1 MNYILDLECDNLL
14 DKVTKIHC
22 IVMKDINTNEVFT
35 DTNVC
40 VEKIKEAKMLIGH
53 NIIAFDMPVIKKI
66 LNIKTKA
73 ELFDTL
79 VATRLIF
86 AHIKEV
92 DFKLMH
98 NGFPKN
104 LIGSQS
110 LKAWGYRLKMH
121 KGEKPQSWDTFT
133 PEMLK
138 YCEQDVHV
146 THTLYNKILSKEYS
160 EESLKLE
167 HDVQL
172 LCTEMMSNGIG
183 FDTAA
188 AKKLYASLSDER
200 EKLSLELQ
208 KFFPPWIEET
218 KFIPKRDNKKMGYK
232 AGVTFIKKKEI
243 QFNPNSRDHIAFRLK
258 QNRNWQPKEFT
269 PDGRAK
275 VDDEILKEL
284 QWPEAKLL
292 SRYFMIQKRIA
303 QIAEGNN
310 AWLKL
315 ERNNRLYGSIN
326 TNGAITGRA
335 THSNPNLAQVPAVI
349 LEYGPECRSLFC
361 ASEGYVLV
369 GADMS
374 QIELRVLGHYMSAY
388 DNGEYANDVI
398 NGDIHTRTLQALGL
412 KQEERWLAKRFMYT
426 WLYGGG
432 GKKLGEV
439 MGVTTEEGFKLKDK
453 FLKKIPALKQLVTK
467 VQEVSAN
474 GDIGGLDGRRIFC
487 RSQHSAL
494 NSLLQSGAA
503 IASKHWIAECKQ
515 FLNKDCKLVAWI
527 HDELILEVKK
537 GKEEL
542 IKKEVIKAI
551 ERAGV
556 KSHLRVPLTGDSK
569 IGYSWKEIH

>member
-1 MNYILDLECDNLL
+1 MIYILDLECDNLL

-22 IVMKDINTNEVFT
+22 IVMKDINTDEVFT
-35 DTNVC
+35 DINTC
-40 VEKIKEAKMLIGH
+40 IEKIKTAKMLIGH

-66 LNIKTKA
+66 LNIQTKA

-79 VATRLIF
+79 VATRLIY
-86 AHIKEV
+86 AHVKEV

-172 LCTEMMSNGIG
+172 LCTEMMGNGIG
-183 FDTAA
+183 FDTNAA
-188 AKKLYASLSDER
+188 QKLYSSLSDER
-200 EKLSLELQ
+200 EKLGLELQ
-208 KFFPPWIEET
+208 KFFPPWIEES
-218 KFIPKRDNKKMGYK
+218 KFVPKRDNKKMGYK

-258 QNRNWQPKEFT
+258 QNRNWKPKEFT

-284 QWPEAKLL
+284 EWPEAKLL

-361 ASEGYVLV
+361 ASEGHVLV

-467 VQEVSAN
+467 VQEVSAK

-537 GKEEL
+537 GKEDF

-569 IGYSWKEIH
+569 IGHSWKEIH

>member
-1 MNYILDLECDNLL
+1 MIYILDLECDNLL

-22 IVMKDINTNEVFT
+22 IVMKDINTDEVFT
-35 DTNVC
+35 DINTC
-40 VEKIKEAKMLIGH
+40 IEKIKTAKMLIGH

-66 LNIKTKA
+66 LNIQTKA

-79 VATRLIF
+79 VATRLIY
-86 AHIKEV
+86 AHVKEV

-172 LCTEMMSNGIG
+172 LCTEMMGNGIG
-183 FDTAA
+183 FDTNAA
-188 AKKLYASLSDER
+188 QKLYSSLSDER
-200 EKLSLELQ
+200 EKLGLELQ
-208 KFFPPWIEET
+208 KFFPPWIEES
-218 KFIPKRDNKKMGYK
+218 KFVPKRDNKKMGYK

-258 QNRNWQPKEFT
+258 QNRNWKPKEFT

-284 QWPEAKLL
+284 EWPEAKLL

-361 ASEGYVLV
+361 ASEGHVLV

-467 VQEVSAN
+467 VQEVSAK

-515 FLNKDCKLVAWI
+515 FLNEDCKLVAWI

-537 GKEEL
+537 GKEDF

-569 IGYSWKEIH
+569 IGHSWKEIH

>member
-40 VEKIKEAKMLIGH
+40 IEKIKEAKMLIGH

-138 YCEQDVHV
+138 YCKQDVHV

-172 LCTEMMSNGIG
+172 LCTEMMGNGIG
-183 FDTAA
+183 FNTAA

-388 DNGEYANDVI
+388 DNGEYADDVI

>member
-1 MNYILDLECDNLL
+1 
-14 DKVTKIHC
+14 
-22 IVMKDINTNEVFT
+22 
-35 DTNVC
+35 
-40 VEKIKEAKMLIGH
+40 
-53 NIIAFDMPVIKKI
+53 
-66 LNIKTKA
+66 
-73 ELFDTL
+73 
-79 VATRLIF
+79 
-86 AHIKEV
+86 
-92 DFKLMH
+92 MH
-98 NGFPKN
+98 NGFPKH
-104 LIGSQS
+104 LIGSKS

-218 KFIPKRDNKKMGYK
+218 KFIPKKDNKKMGYK

-453 FLKKIPALKQLVTK
+453 FLKKNY
-467 VQEVSAN
+467 EN
-474 GDIGGLDGRRIFC
+474 RYELD
-487 RSQHSAL
+487 
-494 NSLLQSGAA
+494 
-503 IASKHWIAECKQ
+503 
-515 FLNKDCKLVAWI
+515 
-527 HDELILEVKK
+527 
-537 GKEEL
+537 
-542 IKKEVIKAI
+542 
-551 ERAGV
+551 
-556 KSHLRVPLTGDSK
+556 
-569 IGYSWKEIH
+569 

>member
-14 DKVTKIHC
+14 EKVTKIHC
-22 IVMKDINTNEVFT
+22 IVIKDINTNEVFT
-35 DTNVC
+35 DLNTC
-40 VEKIKEAKMLIGH
+40 IEKIKNAKMLIGH
-53 NIIAFDMPVIKKI
+53 NIIAFDIPVIEKI
-66 LNIKTKA
+66 LKFRPKA

-79 VATRLIF
+79 VATRLIY
-86 AHIKEV
+86 AHVKEI

-98 NGFPKN
+98 TGFPKN

-133 PEMLK
+133 PEMLE

-160 EESLKLE
+160 DEALNLE
-167 HDVQL
+167 HEVQL
-172 LCTEMMSNGIG
+172 LCTQMMANGIG

-188 AKKLYASLSDER
+188 AKKLYSTLSDER
-200 EKLSLELQ
+200 EKLGLELQ
-208 KFFPPWIEET
+208 KYFPPWIEET
-218 KFIPKRDNKKMGYK
+218 QFIPKRDNKKMGYK
-232 AGVTFIKKKEI
+232 AGVAFIKKKEI

-258 QNRNWQPKEFT
+258 ENRNWKPKEFT

-284 QWPEAKLL
+284 EWPEAKVL

-315 ERNNRLYGSIN
+315 ERNNRVYGSIN

-361 ASEGYVLV
+361 ASEGNVLV

-374 QIELRVLGHYMSAY
+374 QIELRVLGHYMAAY
-388 DNGEYANDVI
+388 DGGEYADDVI

-439 MGVTTEEGFKLKDK
+439 MGTTTEEGFKLKDK

-467 VQEVSAN
+467 VQEVSTN
-474 GDIGGLDGRRIFC
+474 GDIGALDGRRVFC

-503 IASKHWIAECKQ
+503 IASKYWIAECKS
-515 FLNKDCKLVAWI
+515 FLNEDCKLVAWI

-537 GKEEL
+537 GKEDF
-542 IKKEVIKAI
+542 IKQEVIKAI

-556 KSHLRVPLTGDSK
+556 RSKLRVPLTGDSN
-569 IGYSWKEIH
+569 IGHTWKAIH

>member
-1 MNYILDLECDNLL
+1 MIYILDLECDNLL

-22 IVMKDINTNEVFT
+22 IVMKDINTDEVFT
-35 DTNVC
+35 DINTC
-40 VEKIKEAKMLIGH
+40 IEKIKTAKMLIGH

-66 LNIKTKA
+66 LNIQTKA

-79 VATRLIF
+79 VATRLIY
-86 AHIKEV
+86 AHVKEV

-172 LCTEMMSNGIG
+172 LCTEMMGNGIG
-183 FDTAA
+183 FDTNAA
-188 AKKLYASLSDER
+188 QKLYSSLSDER
-200 EKLSLELQ
+200 EKLGLELQ
-208 KFFPPWIEET
+208 KFFPPWIEES
-218 KFIPKRDNKKMGYK
+218 KFVPKRDNKKMGYK
-232 AGVTFIKKKEI
+232 AGGAFIKKREI
-243 QFNPNSRDHIAFRLK
+243 QFNPKSIVHMAFRLK
-258 QNRNWQPKEFT
+258 QNRNWKPKEFT

-284 QWPEAKLL
+284 EWPEAKLL

-361 ASEGYVLV
+361 ASEGHVLV

-467 VQEVSAN
+467 VQEVSAK

-515 FLNKDCKLVAWI
+515 FLNEDCKLVAWI

-537 GKEEL
+537 GKEDF

-569 IGYSWKEIH
+569 IGHSWKEIH

>member
-361 ASEGYVLV
+361 ASEGHVLV

>member
-35 DTNVC
+35 DKNVC
-40 VEKIKEAKMLIGH
+40 IEKIKEAKMLIGH

-200 EKLSLELQ
+200 EKLGLELQ

-232 AGVTFIKKKEI
+232 AGVAFIKKKEI

-284 QWPEAKLL
+284 EWPEAKLL

-361 ASEGYVLV
+361 ASKGHVLV

-432 GKKLGEV
+432 GKRLGEV

-467 VQEVSAN
+467 VQEVAAN
-474 GDIGGLDGRRIFC
+474 GDIGALDGRRVFC

-569 IGYSWKEIH
+569 IGHSWKEIH

>member
-14 DKVTKIHC
+14 EKVTKIHF
-22 IVMKDINTNEVFT
+22 IVIKDINTNEVFT

-315 ERNNRLYGSIN
+315 EKQNRVYGSIN
-326 TNGAITGRA
+326 INGAITGRA

-361 ASEGYVLV
+361 ASEGHVLV

-556 KSHLRVPLTGDSK
+556 RSKLRVPLTGDSN
-569 IGYSWKEIH
+569 IGHTWKAIH

>member
-53 NIIAFDMPVIKKI
+53 NIIAFDIPVIKKI

-515 FLNKDCKLVAWI
+515 FLSKDCKLVAWI

>member
-361 ASEGYVLV
+361 ASEGHVLV

-467 VQEVSAN
+467 VQEVSAK

>member
-35 DTNVC
+35 DKNVC
-40 VEKIKEAKMLIGH
+40 IEKIKEAKMLIGH

-79 VATRLIF
+79 VATRLIY

-200 EKLSLELQ
+200 EKLGLELQ

-569 IGYSWKEIH
+569 IGHSWKEIH

>member
-172 LCTEMMSNGIG
+172 LCTEMMSHGIG

-292 SRYFMIQKRIA
+292 ARYFMIQKRIA
-303 QIAEGNN
+303 KIAEGNN

-361 ASEGYVLV
+361 ASEGHVLV

-494 NSLLQSGAA
+494 NSLLQRGAA

>member
-1 MNYILDLECDNLL
+1 MHYILDLECDNLL
-14 DKVTKIHC
+14 NKVTKIHC

-35 DTNVC
+35 NLNVC
-40 VEKIKEAKMLIGH
+40 IEKIKTAKMLIGH
-53 NIIAFDMPVIKKI
+53 NIIAFDIPVIEKI
-66 LNIKTKA
+66 LKIKTDA

-79 VATRLIF
+79 VACRLIY
-86 AHIKEV
+86 AHIKEI

-110 LKAWGYRLKMH
+110 LKAWGHRLKEH
-121 KGEKPQSWDTFT
+121 KGEKPQSWETFT
-133 PEMLK
+133 PEMLI

-146 THTLYNKILSKEYS
+146 THKLYNKILTKEYS
-160 EESLKLE
+160 EEALNLE
-167 HDVQL
+167 HEVQI
-172 LCTEMMSNGIG
+172 LCTQMMANGIG
-183 FDTAA
+183 FDTKEAQ
-188 AKKLYASLSDER
+188 KLYSSLSGER
-200 EKLSLELQ
+200 EQLSLELQ
-208 KFFPPWIEET
+208 KVFPAWIEEN
-218 KFIPKRDNKKMGYK
+218 KFVPKRDNKKLGYK
-232 AGVTFIKKKEI
+232 AGIPFIKKKEI

-258 QNRNWQPKEFT
+258 HNRNWKPKEFT

-275 VDDEILKEL
+275 VDDEILKQL
-284 QWPEAKLL
+284 PWPETKVL

-315 ERNNRLYGSIN
+315 ERNNRVYGSIN

-361 ASEGYVLV
+361 ASEGNVLV

-374 QIELRVLGHYMSAY
+374 QIELRVLGHYMAAY
-388 DNGEYANDVI
+388 DGGEYADDVI

-439 MGVTTEEGFKLKDK
+439 MGTTTEEGFKLKDK
-453 FLKKIPALKQLVTK
+453 FLKKIPALKKLVTK
-467 VQEVSAN
+467 VQEVSNN
-474 GDIGGLDGRRIFC
+474 GDIGALDGRRIFC

-503 IASKHWIAECKQ
+503 IASKYWIAECKS
-515 FLNKDCKLVAWI
+515 FLNEDCKLVAWI

-537 GKEEL
+537 EKADYV
-542 IKKEVIKAI
+542 KAEVIKAI
-551 ERAGV
+551 ERAGI
-556 KSHLRVPLTGDSK
+556 KSRLRVPLTGDSN
-569 IGYSWKEIH
+569 IGHTWKAIH